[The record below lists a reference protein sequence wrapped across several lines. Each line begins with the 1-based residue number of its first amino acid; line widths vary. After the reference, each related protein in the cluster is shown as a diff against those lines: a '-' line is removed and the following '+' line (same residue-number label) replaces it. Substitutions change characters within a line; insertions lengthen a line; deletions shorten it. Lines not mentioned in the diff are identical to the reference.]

1 MTDAFDIYTVVFL
14 VLAVFIVLRLR
25 SVLGT
30 RTGNEPPPYDPYSR
44 SDAQPKPASANENVV
59 KMQPRNGEPE
69 APPPEPTPPWKD
81 IAPEGS
87 ALASGLD
94 AIHGHDRDFTGQN
107 FLKGARAAY
116 EMIVTAFAQG
126 DTRTLKGLLAKDI
139 YDDFAQVIGE
149 RQKRGETVETRFVS
163 LDGATIQD
171 AGLQDG
177 TAHVTVHFTSSLVTA
192 TRDKDGEVVDG
203 NPDTVTEVQD
213 VWTFA
218 RDTASHDPNWKL
230 VATGND

>member
-1 MTDAFDIYTVVFL
+1 MSDAFDIYTVVFL

-44 SDAQPKPASANENVV
+44 SEAQPNTASANENVV
-59 KMQPRNGEPE
+59 KMPSRNGEIPGSEPE
-69 APPPEPTPPWKD
+69 SVQPWKG

-94 AIHGHDRDFTGQN
+94 AIHEHDASFTGQD

-126 DTRTLKGLLAKDI
+126 DTRTLKGLLAKDV
-139 YDDFAQVIGE
+139 YDDFTHVIGE
-149 RQKRGETVETRFVS
+149 RQKRGETVESRFVS
-163 LDGATIQD
+163 LDEAVIQD
-171 AGLQDG
+171 AGLQG
-177 TAHVTVHFTSSLVTA
+177 QTAHVTVRFTSKLVTA

-203 NPDTVTEVQD
+203 NPDTVTEVHD

-218 RDTASHDPNWKL
+218 RETASNDPNWKL
-230 VATGND
+230 VATGDA

>member
-1 MTDAFDIYTVVFL
+1 MSDAFDIYTVVFL

-44 SDAQPKPASANENVV
+44 SEAQPNTASANENVV
-59 KMQPRNGEPE
+59 KMPPRNGEIPGSE
-69 APPPEPTPPWKD
+69 PEPVQPWKG

-94 AIHGHDRDFTGQN
+94 AIHERDASFTGQD

-126 DTRTLKGLLAKDI
+126 DTRTLKGLLAKDV
-139 YDDFAQVIGE
+139 YDDFTHVIGE

-163 LDGATIQD
+163 LDDAVIQD
-171 AGLQDG
+171 AGLQDQ
-177 TAHVTVHFTSSLVTA
+177 TAHVTVRFTSNLVTA

-203 NPDTVTEVQD
+203 NPDTVTEVHD

-218 RDTASHDPNWKL
+218 RETASNDPNWKL
-230 VATGND
+230 VATGDA